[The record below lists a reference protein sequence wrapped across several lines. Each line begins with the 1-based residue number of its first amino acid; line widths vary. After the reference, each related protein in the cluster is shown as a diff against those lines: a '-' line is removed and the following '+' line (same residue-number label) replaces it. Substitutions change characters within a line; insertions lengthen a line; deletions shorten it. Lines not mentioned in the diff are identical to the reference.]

1 MECFRIDEGGYTGFD
16 LLNQDQPF
24 QGASAIAISDS
35 DAARLIK
42 DYFPRMKA
50 QELKYKALS
59 RRSGNHP
66 QLLALIQELLKN
78 YKSVTYVCDKRF
90 LLILMFL
97 DHVIEPFYYERGI
110 DFYENGQNF
119 AAGSLLA
126 RAGPTLLGEDTFSC
140 LLINFQRAVKEK
152 TPESIN
158 SLVAAARKTQWQQL
172 PELLGPLVQGHR
184 ECFSEISS
192 PTVST
197 DAAIVVLQ
205 SIISRLEVISH
216 GPYSVEHDR
225 SENLLRYHK
234 LLQDFIAHDQEV
246 EFRQS
251 EIASI
256 KFPLKLVGVTQVD
269 SKLSPSVQLADVMI
283 GAAIE
288 AASSLIGLRSGGLDP
303 KVLLSLY
310 SEEQFIH
317 LVPSID
323 FEEQRKFREGSQAH
337 QMINYFSKNFFG
349 TDRV

>member
-1 MECFRIDEGGYTGFD
+1 MRFPCI
-16 LLNQDQPF
+16 
-24 QGASAIAISDS
+24 ASC
-35 DAARLIK
+35 
-42 DYFPRMKA
+42 RM
-50 QELKYKALS
+50 
-59 RRSGNHP
+59 
-66 QLLALIQELLKN
+66 
-78 YKSVTYVCDKRF
+78 
-90 LLILMFL
+90 
-97 DHVIEPFYYERGI
+97 
-110 DFYENGQNF
+110 
-119 AAGSLLA
+119 
-126 RAGPTLLGEDTFSC
+126 
-140 LLINFQRAVKEK
+140 
-152 TPESIN
+152 
-158 SLVAAARKTQWQQL
+158 
-172 PELLGPLVQGHR
+172 
-184 ECFSEISS
+184 
-192 PTVST
+192 
-197 DAAIVVLQ
+197 
-205 SIISRLEVISH
+205 EVISH